1 MLPHLQRL
9 NVLLSELKRRHVF
22 RAVTVYA
29 VAAWAL
35 VEVSS
40 TVLPVFPI
48 ADPDA
53 ILRALVVLVVM
64 GFPVALALAWAF
76 DITVEGVQRT
86 EENKTAPP
94 IVRSFLRS
102 APFRAS
108 LVIFVVGLTGAVG
121 WGSWHLWLRPGVV
134 RDTQGESAGAP
145 LDPTR
150 LAVLYLDD
158 HSANGELEY
167 LAKGI
172 TEALIHDLSRIE
184 ALHVVSRNGV
194 KPYRDLAIPVDS
206 LARLLG
212 VGSLVEGS
220 VAGGGDR
227 ILVTVQLVDAA
238 SGMHLLSEEIES
250 EGGDI
255 LTLKDGIVREAV
267 RLLGQ
272 SLGRE
277 LRRREGEDEARSSAA
292 WDLYQQAQHLREDAD
307 TLRWALGDTT
317 SAGRLL
323 VRSDSLLGQAASL
336 DSRWVAPVLD
346 RGWVARTR
354 AGLFSSSATTR
365 DPDLLRQGLAYAEEA
380 LGRDPG
386 NPGALALRG
395 TIRVDLFRSG
405 EGNQDLEAL
414 AREAEEDLRSA
425 VGADPGQAYAW
436 VSLAEV
442 LRLRGEF
449 SEASIAA
456 EHALDADPFLIN
468 AEKEII
474 FTLSQVWLDLGD
486 VEKADEWTDEGR
498 RRFPAEPSFPA
509 AKLVILAGRG
519 GKGEVVDTAY
529 ALMAQVTR
537 ELGLPQAW
545 RLGRLQVAAVLAL
558 AGLPDSAAAV
568 VEAVRS
574 EGGSGAYLQYF
585 EANVRVRLGQYE
597 EALDLLEGY
606 LEVMPHRR
614 AYIERDWWWEPL
626 RSNPRFRSMVEE
638 AGQSQEK
645 ANDPE
650 PQLF

>member
-40 TVLPVFPI
+40 TILPVLPF
-48 ADPDA
+48 ADPNA
-53 ILRALVVLVVM
+53 ILRVLVFLVIL
-64 GFPVALALAWAF
+64 GLPVALVLAWAF
-76 DITVEGVQRT
+76 DLTTEGVQRT
-86 EENKTAPP
+86 GEDESAPP
-94 IVRSFLRS
+94 VVRSFLRS
-102 APFRAS
+102 VPFRAS
-108 LVIFVVGLTGAVG
+108 LVAFVLAFTGAMG
-121 WGSWHLWLRPGVV
+121 WVSWHLWVRPGAD
-134 RDTQGESAGAP
+134 RNGPPGPAAEA

-158 HSANGELEY
+158 HSANGELAY
-167 LAKGI
+167 LANGI
-172 TEALIHDLSRIE
+172 TESLIHELSRIE

-194 KPYRDLAIPVDS
+194 KPYRELTIPLDS

-227 ILVTVQLVDAA
+227 IQVTVQLVDAA
-238 SGMHLLSEEIES
+238 SGMHLLSEEIEG

-255 LTLKDGIVREAV
+255 LTLKEEIVREAV

-277 LRRREGEDEARSSAA
+277 VQRRVGENEAGDPRA

-307 TLRWALGDTT
+307 TLRWSLGDTT
-317 SAGRLL
+317 SAGRVLM
-323 VRSDSLLGQAASL
+323 RADSLLGEAASL
-336 DSRWVAPVLD
+336 DPRWVAPVLD
-346 RGWVARTR
+346 RGWVTRTR
-354 AGLFSSSATTR
+354 AGLLSSSATTR
-365 DPDLLRQGLAYAEEA
+365 DPLLLQRGMEYAEEA
-380 LGRDPG
+380 LLRDPG

-405 EGNQDLEAL
+405 AGEEDLETL
-414 AREAEEDLRSA
+414 ARQAEEDLRSA
-425 VGADPGQAYAW
+425 VAADPGQAYAW
-436 VSLAEV
+436 VSLAEL

-449 SEASIAA
+449 SEASLAA

-486 VEKADEWTDEGR
+486 VEQAERWTDEGR
-498 RRFPAEPSFPA
+498 RRFPAEPAFPA

-519 GKGEVVDTAY
+519 GDGAVVDTAY
-529 ALMAQVTR
+529 TLMAQVTR
-537 ELGLPQAW
+537 ELGLPSAW

-558 AGLPDSAAAV
+558 AGLPDSATAV

-574 EGGSGAYLQYF
+574 EGATGAYLKYF
-585 EANVRVRLGQYE
+585 EANVRVRLDQHDL
-597 EALDLLEGY
+597 ALDLLEGY
-606 LEVMPHRR
+606 LEAMPHRR
-614 AYIERDWWWEPL
+614 AYIARDWWWEPL
-626 RSNPRFRSMVEE
+626 RANPRFQRMVEGE
-638 AGQSQEK
+638 AVVRE
-645 ANDPE
+645 
-650 PQLF
+650 

>member
-35 VEVSS
+35 VEVAS
-40 TVLPVFPI
+40 TVLPVFPVP
-48 ADPDA
+48 DPDA
-53 ILRALVVLVVM
+53 ILRILVFLVVL
-64 GFPVALALAWAF
+64 GFPVALVLAWAF
-76 DITVEGVQRT
+76 DLTSEGVRRT
-86 EENKTAPP
+86 GENESAPQV
-94 IVRSFLRS
+94 VRSFLS
-102 APFRAS
+102 SVPFRAS
-108 LVIFVVGLTGAVG
+108 LVVFVLGFTGGMG
-121 WGSWHLWLRPGVV
+121 WVSWHLWLRPGSMQ
-134 RDTQGESAGAP
+134 DGPAGSAKEV

-158 HSANGELEY
+158 HSANGELAY
-167 LAKGI
+167 LANGI
-172 TEALIHDLSRIE
+172 TESLIHELSRIE
-184 ALHVVSRNGV
+184 ALQVVSRNGV
-194 KPYRDLAIPVDS
+194 KPYRELAIPVDS

-220 VAGGGDR
+220 VAGNSDR

-250 EGGDI
+250 QGGDI
-255 LTLKDGIVREAV
+255 LTLKEGIVREAV

-277 LRRREGEDEARSSAA
+277 VQRRVGENEAGNPRA
-292 WDLYQQAQHLREDAD
+292 WDLFQQAQHLREDAD

-317 SAGRLL
+317 SAGRVL
-323 VRSDSLLGQAASL
+323 VSADSLLGEAASL
-336 DSRWVAPVLD
+336 DPRWVAPVLD
-346 RGWVARTR
+346 RGWVTRTR
-354 AGLFSSSATTR
+354 AGLLSSSETTR
-365 DPDLLRQGLAYAEEA
+365 DPLLLQRGMEYAEEA
-380 LGRDPG
+380 LQRDPG

-405 EGNQDLEAL
+405 EGGGDLEAL
-414 AREAEEDLRSA
+414 ARQAEEDLRSA
-425 VGADPGQAYAW
+425 VGTDPGQAYAW
-436 VSLAEV
+436 VSLAEL

-449 SEASIAA
+449 SEASVAA

-486 VEKADEWTDEGR
+486 VERAERWTDEGR
-498 RRFPAEPSFPA
+498 ARFPAEPAFPA

-519 GKGEVVDTAY
+519 GEGAVVDTAY

-537 ELGLPQAW
+537 ELGLPSAW

-558 AGLPDSAAAV
+558 AGLPDSATAV

-574 EGGSGAYLQYF
+574 EGSTGAWVQYF
-585 EANVRVRLGQYE
+585 EANVRVRLGQYDL
-597 EALDLLEGY
+597 ALDLLEGY
-606 LEVMPHRR
+606 LEAMPHRR
-614 AYIERDWWWEPL
+614 AYIGRDWWWEPL
-626 RSNPRFRSMVEE
+626 RPDPRFQRLVAEE
-638 AGQSQEK
+638 VSH
-645 ANDPE
+645 
-650 PQLF
+650 

>member
-1 MLPHLQRL
+1 MLPHLQRF

-35 VEVSS
+35 VEVAS

-48 ADPDA
+48 SDPDA
-53 ILRALVVLVVM
+53 ILRILVFLVVL
-64 GFPVALALAWAF
+64 GFPVALVLAWAF
-76 DITVEGVQRT
+76 DLTTEGVQRT
-86 EENKTAPP
+86 GENESAPP
-94 IVRSFLRS
+94 VVLSFLRS

-108 LVIFVVGLTGAVG
+108 LVVFVLGFTGTMG
-121 WGSWHLWLRPGVV
+121 WVSWHLWLRPGLD
-134 RDTQGESAGAP
+134 RTASTGSAEGAF
-145 LDPTR
+145 DPTR
-150 LAVLYLDD
+150 IAVLYLDD
-158 HSANGELEY
+158 HSPNGELAY
-167 LAKGI
+167 LANGI
-172 TEALIHDLSRIE
+172 TESLIHELSRIE

-194 KPYRDLAIPVDS
+194 KPYRDLAIPLDS

-250 EGGDI
+250 GEGDI
-255 LTLKDGIVREAV
+255 LTLKEGIVREAV

-277 LRRREGEDEARSSAA
+277 LRRRVGEDEAGDPRA
-292 WDLYQQAQHLREDAD
+292 WELYQQAQHLREDAD

-317 SAGRLL
+317 SAGRVL
-323 VRSDSLLGQAASL
+323 VRADSLLGEAADL
-336 DSRWVAPVLD
+336 DPRWVAAVLD
-346 RGWVARTR
+346 RGWVTRTR
-354 AGLFSSSATTR
+354 AGLLSSSATTR
-365 DPDLLRQGLAYAEEA
+365 DPLLLQQGMAYAEEA
-380 LGRDPG
+380 LRRDPG

-405 EGNQDLEAL
+405 EGGGDLDAL
-414 AREAEEDLRSA
+414 ARQADEDLRGA
-425 VGADPGQAYAW
+425 VGSDPGQAYAW
-436 VSLAEV
+436 VALAEL

-456 EHALDADPFLIN
+456 EHALEADPFLIN

-474 FTLSQVWLDLGD
+474 FTLSQVWLDVGD
-486 VEKADEWTDEGR
+486 VEKAERWTDEGR
-498 RRFPAEPSFPA
+498 RRFPAEPAFPA

-519 GKGEVVDTAY
+519 GEGAVVDTAY

-537 ELGLPQAW
+537 ELGLPSAW

-558 AGLPDSAAAV
+558 AGLPDSAVAV
-568 VEAVRS
+568 VEAVRR
-574 EGGSGAYLQYF
+574 EGSTGAYVQYF
-585 EANVRVRLGQYE
+585 EANVRVRLGQFDS
-597 EALDLLEGY
+597 ALDLLEGY
-606 LEVMPHRR
+606 LEAMPHRR
-614 AYIERDWWWEPL
+614 AYIGRDWWWEPL
-626 RSNPRFRSMVEE
+626 RSEPRFQRLVAEE
-638 AGQSQEK
+638 SGG
-645 ANDPE
+645 
-650 PQLF
+650 

>member
-1 MLPHLQRL
+1 MLPHLQRF

-35 VEVSS
+35 VEVAS

-48 ADPDA
+48 SDPDA
-53 ILRALVVLVVM
+53 ILRILVFLVVL
-64 GFPVALALAWAF
+64 GFPVALVLAWAF
-76 DITVEGVQRT
+76 DLTTEGVQRT
-86 EENKTAPP
+86 GENESAPP
-94 IVRSFLRS
+94 VVLSFLRS

-108 LVIFVVGLTGAVG
+108 LVVFVLGFTGTMG
-121 WGSWHLWLRPGVV
+121 WVSWHLWLRPGVDRTASKGSV
-134 RDTQGESAGAP
+134 ARAF
-145 LDPTR
+145 DPTR
-150 LAVLYLDD
+150 IAVLYLDD
-158 HSANGELEY
+158 HSPNAELAY
-167 LAKGI
+167 LANGI
-172 TEALIHDLSRIE
+172 TESLIHELSRIE

-194 KPYRDLAIPVDS
+194 KPYRDLAIPLDS

-250 EGGDI
+250 GEGDI
-255 LTLKDGIVREAV
+255 LTLKEGIVREAV

-277 LRRREGEDEARSSAA
+277 LRRRVGEDEAGDPRA
-292 WDLYQQAQHLREDAD
+292 WELYQQAQHLREDAD

-317 SAGRLL
+317 SAGRVL
-323 VRSDSLLGQAASL
+323 VRADSLLGEAAAHDL
-336 DSRWVAPVLD
+336 RWVAPVLD

-354 AGLFSSSATTR
+354 AGLLSSSATTR
-365 DPDLLRQGLAYAEEA
+365 DPLLLQRGMAYAEEA
-380 LGRDPG
+380 LLRDPG

-405 EGNQDLEAL
+405 EGGGDLDAL
-414 AREAEEDLRSA
+414 ARQAEEDLRGA
-425 VGADPGQAYAW
+425 VGSDPGQAYAW
-436 VSLAEV
+436 VALAEL
-442 LRLRGEF
+442 LRLGGEF

-456 EHALDADPFLIN
+456 EHALEADPFLIN

-474 FTLSQVWLDLGD
+474 FTLSQVWLDVGD
-486 VEKADEWTDEGR
+486 VEKAERWTDEGR
-498 RRFPAEPSFPA
+498 RRFPAEPAFPA

-519 GKGEVVDTAY
+519 GEGAVVDTAY

-537 ELGLPQAW
+537 ELGLPSAW

-568 VEAVRS
+568 VEAVRR
-574 EGGSGAYLQYF
+574 EGSTGAYVQYF
-585 EANVRVRLGQYE
+585 EANVRVRLGQYDS
-597 EALDLLEGY
+597 ALDLLEGY
-606 LEVMPHRR
+606 LEAMPHRR
-614 AYIERDWWWEPL
+614 AYIGRDWWWEPL
-626 RSNPRFRSMVEE
+626 RSEPRFQRLVAEE
-638 AGQSQEK
+638 SGG
-645 ANDPE
+645 
-650 PQLF
+650 

>member
-35 VEVSS
+35 VEVAS

-48 ADPDA
+48 PDPDA
-53 ILRALVVLVVM
+53 ILRILVFLVVL
-64 GFPVALALAWAF
+64 GFPVALVLAWAF
-76 DITVEGVQRT
+76 DLTTDGVQRT
-86 EENKTAPP
+86 GENESAPP
-94 IVRSFLRS
+94 VVRNFLQS
-102 APFRAS
+102 VPFRAS
-108 LVIFVVGLTGAVG
+108 LVVFVLGFTGAMGWVG
-121 WGSWHLWLRPGVV
+121 WQLWLRPGV
-134 RDTQGESAGAP
+134 TGTGSGESAGEAM
-145 LDPTR
+145 DPTR

-158 HSANGELEY
+158 HSPAGELGY
-167 LAKGI
+167 LANGI
-172 TEALIHDLSRIE
+172 TESLIHELSRIE

-194 KPYRDLAIPVDS
+194 KPYRDLTIPVDS

-277 LRRREGEDEARSSAA
+277 LRRREGENEARDPAA
-292 WDLYQQAQHLREDAD
+292 WGLYQQAQHLREDAD

-317 SAGRLL
+317 SAGRVL
-323 VRSDSLLGQAASL
+323 VRADSLLGEAASL
-336 DSRWVAPVLD
+336 DQRWVHPVVD

-354 AGLFSSSATTR
+354 AGLLSSSATTR
-365 DPDLLRQGLAYAEEA
+365 DPLLLQQGVEYAEEA
-380 LGRDPG
+380 LRRNPG

-395 TIRVDLFRSG
+395 TIRVDLFRVG
-405 EGNQDLEAL
+405 EGEDLEAL

-425 VGADPGQAYAW
+425 VAGDAGQAYAW
-436 VSLAEV
+436 VALAEL

-449 SEASIAA
+449 PEASIAA

-474 FTLSQVWLDLGD
+474 FTLSQVWLDVGD
-486 VEKADEWTDEGR
+486 VEKADLWTDEGR
-498 RRFPAEPSFPA
+498 RRFPAEPSFPS

-519 GKGEVVDTAY
+519 GEGEVVDTAW

-558 AGLPDSAAAV
+558 AGLPDSATAV

-574 EGGSGAYLQYF
+574 EGATGAYIQYF
-585 EANVRVRLGQYE
+585 EANVRVRLGQYDQ
-597 EALDLLEGY
+597 AMDLLEGY
-606 LEVMPHRR
+606 LEAMPHRR
-614 AYIERDWWWEPL
+614 AYIGRDWWWEPL
-626 RSNPRFRSMVEE
+626 RSNPRFQALV
-638 AGQSQEK
+638 GQ
-645 ANDPE
+645 
-650 PQLF
+650 